1 MQWSLPPEVKPVNG
15 LVLSF
20 EVLSNWV
27 ESIRVLLQDASN
39 CFYVYEI
46 PTLQPSQGYTLLHK
60 YCFGTSAAFPLLE
73 KIVPD
78 SSTNMSEVEV
88 IYLVSLTHIAAIT
101 ADTIK
106 PITVVE
112 VRHIVANP
120 PYCLNSLAFTLRF
133 PRVKCQCP
141 PSPARAISATTRT
154 TTSCS

>member
-1 MQWSLPPEVKPVNG
+1 MATATGGETGQRAGAVVRG
-15 LVLSF
+15 A
-20 EVLSNWV
+20 V
-27 ESIRVLLQDASN
+27 ELGGVHPRAAAGRQQLLLRLRDSHPAA
-39 CFYVYEI
+39 
-46 PTLQPSQGYTLLHK
+46 LAGYTLLNK

-106 PITVVE
+106 PIAVVE

-120 PYCLNSLAFTLRF
+120 PYCFN
-133 PRVKCQCP
+133 
-141 PSPARAISATTRT
+141 SPAFSDSRW
-154 TTSCS
+154 